1 MYAWVWRRLPFGL
14 PGKLIGSLL
23 LITGTVALLWY
34 VVFPWAEP
42 YLPPY
47 DDVQVTQNDGSVPG
61 DLGPDSDLNP
71 DTGDPGDGHDLPYE
85 TVQPI
90 EPTPTG

>member
-1 MYAWVWRRLPFGL
+1 MYAWIWRRLPFGL

-23 LITGTVALLWY
+23 LITGAVALLWF

-47 DDVQVTQNDGSVPG
+47 DDVQVGTPDGDVPGGGPGTGDDLGDGSQ
-61 DLGPDSDLNP
+61 
-71 DTGDPGDGHDLPYE
+71 PGDGHDLPYDIDE
-85 TVQPI
+85 D
-90 EPTPTG
+90 G